1 MNCQKIAHHEECA
14 FSFNPIEIDGVER
27 LADDGKTIG
36 ANQ

>member
-1 MNCQKIAHHEECA
+1 MKDAL